1 VSARVRAALAA
12 AALTLIAHPV
22 GAADA
27 LYVVEQVVV
36 SVNANPDGS
45 GERVASLKSG
55 DRVELIQRTGEEVHV
70 RLADGREGWLRAIYL
85 SGDAPLRPR
94 LQQSEAE
101 VTRLR
106 AEVARLEGQLAAA
119 PKATAPSA
127 APAGDPTPAED
138 ATAAARQAPLIG
150 TGPDEP
156 RRVWPWALGAVLF
169 GLLVGFA
176 LGWRTL
182 DRSIRRKYGGLR
194 IY

>member
-1 VSARVRAALAA
+1 VSAARAALAA
-12 AALTLIAHPV
+12 AALALAALAA
-22 GAADA
+22 GAAES

-36 SVNANPDGS
+36 SLNANPDGS
-45 GERVASLKSG
+45 GERIATLKSG
-55 DRVELIQRTGEEVHV
+55 DRVELIERSGEAVHV

-101 VTRLR
+101 VARLK
-106 AEVARLEGQLAAA
+106 AEVARLEAQAAAA
-119 PKATAPSA
+119 PKPA
-127 APAGDPTPAED
+127 APPAAAVEDPAPAEQ
-138 ATAAARQAPLIG
+138 QAPLIG
-150 TGPDEP
+150 TGPEQA
-156 RRVWPWALGAVLF
+156 RRVWPWALGAALL
-169 GLLVGFA
+169 GLLLGFA

>member
-1 VSARVRAALAA
+1 MSARLHVALAA
-12 AALTLIAHPV
+12 AALTLLARSV
-22 GAADA
+22 AAAEA

-55 DRVELIQRTGEEVHV
+55 DRVELIERSGEQVHV
-70 RLADGREGWLRAIYL
+70 RLADGREGWLRALYL

-101 VTRLR
+101 VARLR
-106 AEVARLEGQLAAA
+106 AEVARLEGQLASAPRAA
-119 PKATAPSA
+119 APSA
-127 APAGDPTPAED
+127 APPEDPLPAEK
-138 ATAAARQAPLIG
+138 QAPLIG
-150 TGPDEP
+150 TGPEEP
-156 RRVWPWALGAVLF
+156 RRVWPWALGAALAGV
-169 GLLVGFA
+169 LVGFA